1 MKIIIDTNILISA
14 ILKDRIPEKVLIWI
28 IENPFMNWIASYE
41 IMTEYKEV
49 LKRPKFHLS
58 QEIIEHWYSLFDKTV
73 NLFEVSGFVDFPRD
87 RKDAKFLICAKTT
100 QADFLITGDGDF
112 KDAQSLISTK
122 IISVKNFY
130 NEFIQEDQQK

>member
-87 RKDAKFLICAKTT
+87 RK
-100 QADFLITGDGDF
+100 
-112 KDAQSLISTK
+112 
-122 IISVKNFY
+122 SVV
-130 NEFIQEDQQK
+130 